1 MALMNF
7 LKKVQNVVDTV
18 STVVQQVQNISE
30 SPAAEPRI
38 PTSAPVTDGYSFH
51 GSVDDYI
58 AQLIAARF
66 PQLRVFRNQQLAGNQ
81 NVPVSF
87 LLYQDGEPKL
97 AVILCGSQEYR
108 TRRVQNTVDACIA
121 RNIPVQRYYRDFRN
135 KASYVV
141 NRIQSAL

>member
-18 STVVQQVQNISE
+18 STVVRQVQDISD
-30 SPAAEPRI
+30 SPAAETRVPAG
-38 PTSAPVTDGYSFH
+38 APASDGYSFR
-51 GSVDDYI
+51 GSVDDYF

-66 PQLRVFRNQQLAGNQ
+66 PQLRVFRNEQLAGSQ

-87 LLYQDGEPKL
+87 LLYQDGEAKL
-97 AVILCGSQEYR
+97 AVILCDSQEYR